1 VGDVDMSFV
10 NFTEEVEVE
19 LESEIF
25 GIEEIEVIEVFRE
38 CDRE

>member
-1 VGDVDMSFV
+1 MSFV
-10 NFTEEVEVE
+10 NLTEEVEVE

-25 GIEEIEVIEVFRE
+25 DIEEIEVIDVFRE